1 MIKSVTVTNSLG
13 ESAKIVLAQA
23 DPDHGFLIEKIDGL
37 GPPKADIN
45 TTVLTTIDG
54 TTFNSSHLNE
64 RNIVLGL
71 LFIFASIIEDARL
84 RTYQYFPIKREVELL
99 IETDRR
105 MGKIKGRVES
115 NEPDI
120 FNKLENTQISI
131 ICPDPYFYSA
141 IGSGESSTVMNNGM
155 FEFAFENESVTEPLL
170 EMSVIGDTLEQ
181 IVTYSGDGET
191 GMEIHIYIKDEIKN
205 LILYNTKTREQ
216 FGINTDRI
224 TMLTGSPLGKDDE
237 IVISTVRGNKYL
249 HLIRNGEVINIINAK
264 IKGSAW
270 LQLEKGPNPFSYSV
284 EDGEGNVVLDFRA
297 KIRYEGM

>member
-13 ESAKIVLAQA
+13 ESAKIVLTQA

-45 TTVLTTIDG
+45 TTVLATIDG
-54 TTFNSSHLNE
+54 TTFNTAHLNE

-71 LFIFASIIEDARL
+71 LFTYASIIEDARL
-84 RTYQYFPIKREVELL
+84 RTYQYFPIKREVELR
-99 IETDRR
+99 IDTDHRA
-105 MGKIKGRVES
+105 GKIKGLVES

-120 FNKLENTQISI
+120 FSKQENTQISI

-155 FEFAFENESVTEPLL
+155 FEFAFENESITEPML
-170 EMSVIGDTLEQ
+170 EMSVIGQTLEQ
-181 IVTYSGDGET
+181 IVPYVGDGET
-191 GMEIHIYIKDEIKN
+191 GMEIHIYIKDEITN
-205 LILYNTKTREQ
+205 LILYNTRTREQ
-216 FGINTDRI
+216 FGIDTTRI
-224 TMLTGSPLGKDDE
+224 TAITGSALSAGDE

-249 HLIRNGEVINIINAK
+249 HLIRNGEEINIINAK
-264 IKGSAW
+264 MRGSTW
-270 LQLEKGPNPFSYSV
+270 LQLEKGPNPFLYSV
-284 EDGEGNVVLDFRA
+284 ESGEGNVILEFRA